1 MIEIYKIVSGK
12 YDNQASNFI
21 KLRKDHVHRDQ
32 GRGKSKKLLVQR
44 PKINIRKY
52 SFSVRSPSVWNSLPE
67 ELVCAKSL
75 NSFKNRLDK
84 FWNNQDVLYNY
95 KTDIKTET
103 GSHSRRIVNLNL
115 ESDEED
121 LTEPELENHHK

>member
-1 MIEIYKIVSGK
+1 M
-12 YDNQASNFI
+12 
-21 KLRKDHVHRDQ
+21 
-32 GRGKSKKLLVQR
+32 
-44 PKINIRKY
+44 
-52 SFSVRSPSVWNSLPE
+52 
-67 ELVCAKSL
+67 CAKSL

-95 KTDIKTET
+95 KADIKTET

-121 LTEPELENHHK
+121 LTGPELENHHK